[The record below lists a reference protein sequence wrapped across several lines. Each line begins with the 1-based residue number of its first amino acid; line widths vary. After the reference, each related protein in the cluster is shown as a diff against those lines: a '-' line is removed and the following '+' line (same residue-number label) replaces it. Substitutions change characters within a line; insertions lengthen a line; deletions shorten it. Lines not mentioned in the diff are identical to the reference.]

1 MPETTVP
8 TKREEGAP
16 ATREEGRTLSP
27 PVDIFENE
35 DGLVVVADLPGVDKK
50 DVDVRVENNV
60 LTLKGSAK
68 SIGSAEPQYRE
79 YQLLDFFRQFQLGET
94 VDQDRIKAE
103 LKHGVLIINLPKK
116 EKAKPKQISVDV
128 S

>member
-1 MPETTVP
+1 MAETTVP
-8 TKREEGAP
+8 AKREESVP
-16 ATREEGRTLSP
+16 STREEGRTLSP

-50 DVDVRVENNV
+50 DVDVRVEDNL
-60 LTLKGSAK
+60 LTIKATTNGISPV
-68 SIGSAEPQYRE
+68 EPQYRE
-79 YQLLDFFRQFQLGET
+79 YELLDFLRQFQLGDV

-116 EKAKPKQISVDV
+116 EQAKPKQITVDV
-128 S
+128 A